1 MIRPATAHDVAP
13 VQALIEAAYALYIP
27 RIGARPGPM
36 LEDYAALIAQGRVE
50 VFEEQGQVLGVLVLI
65 AQADGLLLDNV
76 AVSPAAQGRG
86 LGRQLMAHAE
96 ARARQLGLEVVRL
109 YTNEAMSENLGLYE
123 RLGYRETH
131 RAVQAGFRRVFMEK
145 RLGD

>member
-96 ARARQLGLEVVRL
+96 SRARQLGLEVVRL

>member
-50 VFEEQGQVLGVLVLI
+50 VFEEQGQVLGALVLI

>member
-131 RAVQAGFRRVFMEK
+131 RAEQAGVRRVFMEK

>member
-27 RIGARPGPM
+27 RIGAKPGPM

-109 YTNEAMSENLGLYE
+109 YTNEAMSENLGLYG

-131 RAVQAGFRRVFMEK
+131 RAEQAGFRRVFMEK